1 MQNETSDIV
10 ALRAFAFIM
19 ENDDLRERFLALT
32 GLDVENLKTTLST
45 PATLASILEFLI
57 GHEPDLVEAANA
69 QKLNPEQLVAAW
81 RDLGGGV
88 GQEW

>member
-10 ALRAFAFIM
+10 ALRAFTFIM

-32 GLDVENLKTTLST
+32 GLDVENLRATLSS
-45 PATLASILEFLI
+45 PSTLASILEFLI
-57 GHEPDLVEAANA
+57 SHEPDLIEAASA

>member
-10 ALRAFAFIM
+10 ALRAFTFIM
-19 ENDDLRERFLALT
+19 ENDDLRERFLMLT
-32 GLDVENLKTTLST
+32 GLDVENLRATLSA
-45 PATLASILEFLI
+45 PSTLASVLEFLI
-57 GHEPDLVEAANA
+57 GHEPDLMEAAHA
-69 QKLNPEQLVAAW
+69 QKLDPEQLVAAW